1 MAGPDPGVTRPL
13 RLSHRGDWR
22 QATENTIAAFLA
34 AMAIPACDGLE
45 LDVRLSADGVPIV
58 IHDATLTRVQGQP
71 ARADQVSAAALED
84 LGVPSL
90 AAVLEAVP
98 RRAFLDVELK
108 DDPGRAIVEV
118 LAAGRGAELHR
129 AIVSTFDRD
138 VLERIGGLA
147 PTWPRWLN
155 ADDLEPSTI
164 AAAVELG
171 CRAIAAHWRAIDPG
185 SAARVRAAGLELAA
199 WTVRRRASYE
209 RLARLGVVAVCVEAA
224 ALDG

>member
-1 MAGPDPGVTRPL
+1 MPGPAPGGTRPL

-45 LDVRLSADGVPIV
+45 LDVRLSADGIPIV
-58 IHDATLTRVQGQP
+58 IHDETLARVQGQP
-71 ARADQVSAAALED
+71 VRADQVSAAALED

-147 PTWPRWLN
+147 PAWPRWLN
-155 ADDLEPSTI
+155 ANDLEPATI

-171 CRAIAAHWRAIDPG
+171 CSAIAAHWRAIDPG

-209 RLARLGVVAVCVEAA
+209 RLARLGVMAVCVEAA